1 MTWYTD
7 RRDAVRN
14 KAKAIVEKVTNLKPQ
29 IAAAL
34 GVSFNLGL
42 SADIDAAIKVI
53 LDDSFLKVI
62 DRAVFALDRTIDK
75 TSQELQD
82 LVQKVFD
89 NLSELESKLE
99 KLIDKFFQNIS
110 NLIRDIKSN
119 LIDPIVNAV
128 FKLEEKIFED
138 INQVIDK
145 VFNFFTGTIKEFK
158 DDLLKIFNPFPNP
171 FDPCRQKLGIPFTPS
186 GQLTHVDLFN
196 LFECRQLKRLLKR
209 LDDGTTVVKNIQETY
224 ATLQLESFKMTCL
237 GRGSPSFQE
246 LYMRKWLDYGQLFE
260 MWQEFKDNMT
270 PQQAYDEAIRSLNQ
284 ARSEYQSKVADIVTA
299 QTTAND
305 AVNKAN
311 TAQSAA
317 NAAQATA
324 NSALAIANGAIKNI
338 DFFVVEA
345 AVNTT
350 VQSNDVVINFPD
362 AVDAV
367 VLQTIQNDNN
377 QIIRAPISQLNP
389 TSFLVHFDG
398 VNANGH
404 NWIPALK
411 FLGIKIR
418 R

>member
-1 MTWYTD
+1 MTRYTD
-7 RRDAVRN
+7 LRDAVTN
-14 KAKAIVEKVTNLKPQ
+14 KAKAIVKKVTNLKPQ
-29 IAAAL
+29 IATVL
-34 GVSFNLGL
+34 GASFNLGL
-42 SADIDAAIKVI
+42 SAEIDAAIKVI

-62 DRAVFALDRTIDK
+62 DRGVFALDRTIDK

-110 NLIRDIKSN
+110 NLIKDIKSN
-119 LIDPIVNAV
+119 LIDPIVNAI

-145 VFNFFTGTIKEFK
+145 VFNFFTGTIKEFQ
-158 DDLLKIFNPFPNP
+158 DDLLKIFNPLPNP
-171 FDPCRQKLGIPFTPS
+171 LDPCRQKLGIPFTPS
-186 GQLTHVDLFN
+186 GQLTHFDLFN
-196 LFECRQLKRLLKR
+196 LFECRQLKR

-237 GRGSPSFQE
+237 GRGSPAFQE

-284 ARSEYQSKVADIVTA
+284 ARSEYQSKVADIDTA

-317 NAAQATA
+317 NSAQATA
-324 NSALAIANGAIKNI
+324 NSAQAIANGAIKNI

-345 AVNTT
+345 AIDTT

-367 VLQTIQNDNN
+367 VLQTIQNDGN

-389 TSFLVHFDG
+389 TSFKVHFDG
-398 VNANGH
+398 VNANSH
-404 NWIPALK
+404 RWIPALR